1 MEFRVDGFEGP
12 LDLLLHL
19 IKENKMDIFDIEIN
33 LITEQYLKYIN
44 NLEKVNLEISEYLV
58 LASELIEIKAKMLL
72 PKKKQEMEIE
82 EEDPREELV
91 NKLLEYEWKIDG
103 VKLEVILSNNG
114 SDKNV
119 EGYEKLKNIN
129 DGRFHYYEFE
139 QNMRFWRNYNEVI
152 MKSNGDWCLLLS
164 DEDELI
170 LDNIEPYINIIKNNL
185 NLAIIKCG
193 GDDYP
198 YENEKYAIQGRE
210 AVEEF
215 FLIGNYLS
223 GVMYNRKIVNNEL
236 IKMLA
241 DKYSNSNEAYYFY
254 PHMFVDLY
262 ALIRG
267 DFFRSNV
274 KLEKKGKSI
283 DDQEKSN
290 SQIFD
295 MSAYSTIE
303 SRLKQYSG
311 FLKLVNDIDAKEGI
325 KFLCYKKVID
335 KYIFLEQLY
344 KITLRNN
351 ICNYMVNELDKT
363 NVPSVNAQKSDF
375 SMYIEEMLNEYF

>member
-1 MEFRVDGFEGP
+1 
-12 LDLLLHL
+12 
-19 IKENKMDIFDIEIN
+19 
-33 LITEQYLKYIN
+33 
-44 NLEKVNLEISEYLV
+44 
-58 LASELIEIKAKMLL
+58 MLL
-72 PKKKQEMEIE
+72 SICIPSYNRGQ
-82 EEDPREELV
+82 RAYSLV

-215 FLIGNYLS
+215 FLIDNYLS

-274 KLEKKGKSI
+274 KLGKKGKSI